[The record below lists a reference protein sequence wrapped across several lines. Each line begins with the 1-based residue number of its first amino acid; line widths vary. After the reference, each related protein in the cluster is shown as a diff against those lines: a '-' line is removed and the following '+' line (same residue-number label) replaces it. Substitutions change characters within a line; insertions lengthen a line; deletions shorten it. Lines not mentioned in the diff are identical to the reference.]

1 MKNLWDKLKNF
12 AMKKEQVEVVPSL
25 INRAIRIAVTPKHE
39 IKFLLGVDE
48 IDIFNI
54 SSTGLALITS
64 SFQVTPA
71 TKTKISGLLIVEKES
86 FPLELEIVHVAQ
98 NTGCRIVKMD
108 QGLRNKIIKYFA
120 HEIVA
125 ANLYPLREDILKP
138 DGDGTPHGYVGD
150 DRCEV
155 FFVEREQQIIKFNMV
170 VFGIYVEMN
179 KNNIISFGKISNVE
193 SLNPGEYKKSDMLIS
208 LIKNPNK
215 EILESVE
222 RFILCIDKLPENYKK
237 QILEKIKS

>member
-1 MKNLWDKLKNF
+1 MKNLWDKFKNF
-12 AMKKEQVEVVPSL
+12 AMKKEQIEVVPSL
-25 INRAIRIAVTPKHE
+25 VNRAIRIAVTPKHE
-39 IKFLLGVDE
+39 IKFLLGADE

-138 DGDGTPHGYVGD
+138 DSDGIAHGFVGD

-155 FFVEREQQIIKFNMV
+155 FFVEREEQIIKFNMV
-170 VFGIYVEMN
+170 VFGIYIEMD
-179 KNNIISFGKISNVE
+179 KNNNLSFGKISNVE

-208 LIKNPNK
+208 HIKTPDK

-222 RFILCIDKLPENYKK
+222 RFILCIDKLPEIYKK
-237 QILEKIKS
+237 QILQKIKS